1 MTDPLEIAR
10 TAVLDIGTVCSAH
23 KQRKILAH
31 AYLSALETISAG
43 VDAIKEGIKTE
54 FSQDYKDEIQ
64 RLAVLPKNWGSYGA
78 PPPSMP
84 ALLAAERLLQSKADI
99 VPRPNGGVKIEWPGA
114 CAEVSFEPDGTQV
127 FWEKDQ
133 ATQTPPS
140 TADSRP

>member
-43 VDAIKEGIKTE
+43 VDAIKEGIKTD
-54 FSQDYKDEIQ
+54 FSHDYKDVESPKDHCWCRSCGWRGKRAFISKPCPHCKTGGTVHWGFLPLEDATAQ
-64 RLAVLPKNWGSYGA
+64 R
-78 PPPSMP
+78 
-84 ALLAAERLLQSKADI
+84 I
-99 VPRPNGGVKIEWPGA
+99 
-114 CAEVSFEPDGTQV
+114 

-140 TADSRP
+140 TADSLP